1 MSYPAFLPR
10 CSRALLPQ
18 AVFPCTL
25 RILPTCVFNK
35 KDPIVLGVDIVEGV
49 AKVGTPV
56 AAQTE
61 AGLVELGRIAGME
74 INHKVGLR
82 DGMACVGVGGVWH
95 GTGHAGAA
103 CVGPRA

>member
-1 MSYPAFLPR
+1 MSSLQCNGAVTSPIPRRYPAARVFV
-10 CSRALLPQ
+10 PQ

-61 AGLVELGRIAGME
+61 AGLVELGRIGGME
-74 INHKVGLR
+74 INHKVGPR
-82 DGMACVGVGGVWH
+82 GGGRRWVS
-95 GTGHAGAA
+95 GRGFG
-103 CVGPRA
+103 GL